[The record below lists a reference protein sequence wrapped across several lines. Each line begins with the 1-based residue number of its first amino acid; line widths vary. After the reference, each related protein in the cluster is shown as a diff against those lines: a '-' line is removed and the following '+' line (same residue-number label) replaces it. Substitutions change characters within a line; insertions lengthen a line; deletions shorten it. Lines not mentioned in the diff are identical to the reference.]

1 MREIEKIE
9 CLAKLGALLKEERKR
24 HGLTQNEVAEKVGIR
39 QAHYSMIETGKR
51 DAEFVTI
58 VKICQTLH
66 IDLTAFIS
74 SYL

>member
-1 MREIEKIE
+1 MKEIEKIE
-9 CLAKLGALLKEERKR
+9 CLTKLGALFKEERKR
-24 HGLTQNEVAEKVGIR
+24 RGLTQNEVAEKAGIK

-74 SYL
+74 NYL